1 VSLQVCLDDRPEKLE
16 KLAIAA
22 SEIFDVQVEK
32 DLTLLSIRH
41 YKEEVL
47 QKLSAGK
54 SIVLRQQ
61 SPETVQLLLR

>member
-1 VSLQVCLDDRPEKLE
+1 MSLQVCLDDRPEKLE